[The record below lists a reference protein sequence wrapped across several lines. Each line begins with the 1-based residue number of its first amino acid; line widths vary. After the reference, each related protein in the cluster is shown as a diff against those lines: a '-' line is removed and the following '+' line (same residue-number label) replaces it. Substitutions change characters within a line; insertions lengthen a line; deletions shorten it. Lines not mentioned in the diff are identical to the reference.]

1 MKPRFAQDDSFDRR
15 ARLRLEAE
23 RCRELWASVVLMELA
38 RVSLEFKKLMRE
50 QRATVA
56 AHVLGNLRRWMV
68 SRDGRECLELAGIN
82 YSDRVVQSIIKK
94 VEAGTLVRT
103 DYYSRSEK

>member
-1 MKPRFAQDDSFDRR
+1 MKSRSAQDDGFDRR
-15 ARLRLEAE
+15 AGLRREAE
-23 RCRELWASVVLMELA
+23 RCRELWASVVLAELA

-50 QRATVA
+50 ERATVA

-82 YSDRVVQSIIKK
+82 YSDRVVQKIVEK
-94 VEAGTLVRT
+94 VEAGTLVRA
-103 DYYSRSEK
+103 DYYQRPAK